1 MPTEM
6 MRWMVLSVLLRVRQ
20 VKDVWPSLLVS
31 PSPPSR
37 DGV

>member
-6 MRWMVLSVLLRVRQ
+6 TRWMGLWVLLRVRQ

-31 PSPPSR
+31 PSPPSK

>member
-6 MRWMVLSVLLRVRQ
+6 MRWMGLWVLLQVRQ

-31 PSPPSR
+31 DFPPSQ